1 MRLLGKA
8 LTFDDVLLVP
18 AYSQVLPKD
27 TSLAT
32 RFSRNISLNLPLV
45 SAAMDTVTEARLAIA
60 IAQEGG
66 MGIVHKNLT
75 VAEQAAQVSKVKR
88 YESGLLRDPVVITP
102 TTTVREVMALSDQLG
117 VSGFPVCDGG
127 KVVGIV
133 TGRDLRFE
141 TRYDQQVREIMTPRE
156 RLVTVPE
163 GTTPEAAK
171 ALLNKHKLERLL
183 VVNEAFELKGLIT
196 VKDITK
202 QLNFPNAARDASG
215 RLRVGAA
222 VGVGE
227 GTEARVE
234 ALVAAGV
241 DAIVVDTAHGHSKG
255 VIDRVRWVKQNY
267 PQVDVVGG
275 NIATGAAALALVEA
289 GADSVK
295 VGIGPGSICTTR
307 IVAGVGVPQIMAIDS
322 VATALKGTGVPLIA
336 DGGIRYSGD
345 ISKAIAA
352 GASTVMMGGMFAGTE
367 EAPGEVI
374 LFQGRSYKSYRG
386 MGSIGAMQQG
396 SADRYFQET
405 SSGNPNADKLVP
417 EGIEGRVPYKGS
429 MVAIVFQMAGGIRAS
444 MGYCGCATISEM
456 QDKAEFVEITTAGI
470 RESHVH
476 DVQIT
481 KEAPNY
487 RAD

>member
-18 AYSQVLPKD
+18 AFSQVLPRD

-32 RFSRNISLNLPLV
+32 RLSRNIALNLPLV

-60 IAQEGG
+60 LAQEGG
-66 MGIVHKNLT
+66 IGIVHKNLSPKQ
-75 VAEQAAQVSKVKR
+75 QAAEVSRVKR
-88 YESGLLRDPVVITP
+88 YESGLLRDPITISSGVRVRDVI
-102 TTTVREVMALSDQLG
+102 ELSRQHG
-117 VSGFPVCDGG
+117 ISGFPVVDEG

-141 TRYDQQVREIMTPRE
+141 TRLDAPVHEIMTPRE
-156 RLVTVPE
+156 RVVSVRE
-163 GTTPEAAK
+163 GATLGEAK
-171 ALLNKHKLERLL
+171 ALMHQHKLERVV
-183 VVNEAFELKGLIT
+183 VVNAANELRGLFT

-202 QLNFPNAARDASG
+202 QTNFPNAARDAQG
-215 RLRVGAA
+215 KLRVGAA

-227 GTEARVE
+227 GTEERVE
-234 ALVAAGV
+234 LLVKAGV

-255 VIDRVRWVKQNY
+255 VIERVRWIKQNY
-267 PQVDVVGG
+267 PQVDVIGG
-275 NIATGAAALALVEA
+275 NIATGAAALALVEG
-289 GADSVK
+289 GADAVK

-307 IVAGVGVPQIMAIDS
+307 IVAGVGVPQITAIEN
-322 VATALKGTGVPLIA
+322 VASALKGSGVPLIA
-336 DGGIRYSGD
+336 DGGVRYSGD
-345 ISKAIAA
+345 VAKAIAA
-352 GASTVMMGGMFAGTE
+352 GASAVMMGGVFAGTE
-367 EAPGEVI
+367 EAPGEIV

-386 MGSIGAMQQG
+386 MGSIGAMQEG
-396 SADRYFQET
+396 SADRYFQDNT
-405 SSGNPNADKLVP
+405 GANPNADKLVP

-429 MVAIVFQMAGGIRAS
+429 VIAILFQMAGGLRAA
-444 MGYCGCATISEM
+444 MGYCGCASVGDLHER
-456 QDKAEFVEITTAGI
+456 AEFVEITSAGI